1 MSIRESAILLSKA
14 PLTKFVCCSEGRFE
28 DKEGSNSVRN
38 VPSDTVCCVEFSLD
52 LVSRANRIILMLFA
66 PGCPTLNISNKRAN
80 TRRTGKKNYC
90 RGTGEPAYCESTSI
104 GRYGCAKPVKAKY
117 SDHMS

>member
-66 PGCPTLNISNKRAN
+66 PGCPTLTISNKRAN
-80 TRRTGKKNYC
+80 TRR